1 MRCLEII
8 SSLTELKAQVVQ
20 NKEGCHG
27 LIDRA
32 RHFSSILSSTIQQ
45 HPERLRYNPVVA
57 LSGLYELLQAV
68 DEFVKK
74 YTKRKMFKTIRNV
87 FGSNDDADMLSAF
100 NASFDDYQGRLTTAL
115 VE

>member
-1 MRCLEII
+1 MKCLEII

-32 RHFSSILSSTIQQ
+32 RHFSSILSTIQQ